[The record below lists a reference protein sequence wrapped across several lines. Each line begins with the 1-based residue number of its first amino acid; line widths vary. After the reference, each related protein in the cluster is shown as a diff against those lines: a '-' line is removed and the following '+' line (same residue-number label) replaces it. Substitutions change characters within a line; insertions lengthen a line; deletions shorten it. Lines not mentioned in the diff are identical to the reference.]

1 MKNVLWFLAVI
12 VTLPVPLVSAVLLIV
27 WYYNSDMAKNMRAKR
42 ERDSALM
49 DRLSEDYS
57 KKDSVK

>member
-27 WYYNSDMAKNMRAKR
+27 WYYNSDMAKNMRAQR